1 MNTSQTIRV
10 MLVDDHN
17 VVRSGLATFLR
28 AYEDLELVGEARN
41 GVEAVNLC
49 HRYKPDVILMD
60 LMMPEMDGIAA
71 TRAILADYPDIKI
84 IAMTSFDEEE
94 LVHGVLAAGA
104 ISYLLKNVTS
114 DELAKAIRD
123 AVSGRSTLSPE
134 AARVLVQAT
143 RPTEQPWLELTER
156 EMEALHLVVQ
166 GQSNRQIADAPTS
179 AASSPSCRSPA
190 GRRPSRMRSDIKSF
204 LYKRNILLLL
214 GQQGFDGWLR
224 AQSACNHLRNST

>member
-1 MNTSQTIRV
+1 MNDLQKIQV

-28 AYEDLELVGEARN
+28 AYEDMELVGEAKN

-49 HRYKPDVILMD
+49 HKTKLDVILMD

-84 IAMTSFDEEE
+84 IAMTSFEDEE
-94 LVHGVLAAGA
+94 LVQGVLAAGA

-114 DELAKAIRD
+114 DELAKAIRE

-143 RPTEQPWLELTER
+143 RPTKQPLFDLTER
-156 EMEALHLVVQ
+156 EREVLNLVVQ
-166 GQSNRQIADAPTS
+166 GNSNQLIADTLVISVATVKAHIS
-179 AASSPSCRSPA
+179 RILSKLQVSSRA
-190 GRRPSRMRSDIKSF
+190 EAIAYAIKNKIIS
-204 LYKRNILLLL
+204 L
-214 GQQGFDGWLR
+214 
-224 AQSACNHLRNST
+224 